1 MMLDDESL
9 FNSSLFSLVLFKVF
23 SLSFES
29 FSFKSAE
36 VIGVSSCVSRMTSVE
51 LLSFADAAPITK
63 NNNMIKKNINVDF
76 FGMVVYF

>member
-1 MMLDDESL
+1 
-9 FNSSLFSLVLFKVF
+9 
-23 SLSFES
+23 
-29 FSFKSAE
+29 
-36 VIGVSSCVSRMTSVE
+36 MTSVE